1 MFSSYFAVM
10 VNLVPYKD
18 QSTGKPEAQYAFALI
33 FVFCTFCKF
42 TFLKYEKL
50 ILIEVRTEN
59 CVLNGNKHHFCDGEG
74 NSNFNSNNKS
84 TT

>member
-1 MFSSYFAVM
+1 M

-84 TT
+84 TTWTH